1 MPVKRFTAD
10 KIINMQKE
18 AEVLISTGKTKVEV
32 CRKLNISK
40 QTYYRWRK
48 ENGSIAE
55 LLRES
60 GEMEGKNIDCFN

>member
-48 ENGSIAE
+48 ENCSIAE